1 MKLIIIMSIEIK
13 YSLILYYV
21 KPLILTNIGD
31 KRNSFSLYTY
41 EYVDEKYKCIY
52 IKK

>member
-1 MKLIIIMSIEIK
+1 MLKCIK
-13 YSLILYYV
+13 NILTRSKPV
-21 KPLILTNIGD
+21 KPLILTNIDD

>member
-1 MKLIIIMSIEIK
+1 MLKFIK
-13 YSLILYYV
+13 S
-21 KPLILTNIGD
+21 ILTHSKPVRIINNIDD